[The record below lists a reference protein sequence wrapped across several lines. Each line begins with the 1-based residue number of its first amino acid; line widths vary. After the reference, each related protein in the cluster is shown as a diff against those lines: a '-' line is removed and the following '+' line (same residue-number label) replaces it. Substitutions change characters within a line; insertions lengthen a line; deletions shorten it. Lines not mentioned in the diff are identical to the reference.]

1 MKIGERTIGD
11 VRILDFS
18 GKIALG
24 EGTMAVRNAVRGLL
38 QNGTKNIV
46 MNLADVSSVDS
57 AGVGELM
64 SAYTTVLNAGGKLM
78 LLNLTKRIQEVLAIT
93 KLLTVFEVLDNENSI
108 RLRFPSWE

>member
-46 MNLADVSSVDS
+46 LNLADVSSVDS

-64 SAYTTVLNAGGKLM
+64 SAYTTVVNAGGKLM
-78 LLNLTKRIQEVLAIT
+78 LLNLTKRIEDLLAIT
-93 KLLTVFEVLDNENSI
+93 KLLTLFDTYDSEAEAIKS
-108 RLRFPSWE
+108 FSA